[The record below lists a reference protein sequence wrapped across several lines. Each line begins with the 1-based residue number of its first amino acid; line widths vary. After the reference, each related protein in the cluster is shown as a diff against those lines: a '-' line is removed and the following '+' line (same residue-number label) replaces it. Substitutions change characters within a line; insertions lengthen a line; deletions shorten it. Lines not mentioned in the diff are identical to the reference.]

1 MQRRHWVHL
10 CALLALSLAVRI
22 AAIDYVGMWVDH
34 GFYSYDTRL
43 ILEGKRPFIDFLG
56 RSPAYLYLLAGYR
69 ALVGYSPES
78 FRVFLSII
86 WTLTGLPI
94 YGLARQISGHRSA
107 VVATGGALLLPF
119 SVVYG
124 LWFNT
129 MSLAVLCYLT
139 ALWLAAVRD
148 STLSWL
154 LAGVAL
160 GVAFLS
166 RRSVVVLA
174 PAILIYLGVRY
185 HYGDVDASDVGR
197 RVGTIAV
204 GGFGS
209 MGTGYLL
216 LAYGDVGTAWALF
229 EVHAVNLFLTTG
241 RGGWPLLGETV
252 VSVGNGV
259 QSGRIPIFNSLCQLC
274 GKWTARTLAKGL
286 FVAVPAAGIVTGI
299 SLSTVADQLDQRLV
313 PYITVPLLMLTG
325 YGAALSLMAGYW
337 VRVATL
343 IALIVICAVAFQSQ
357 TPALRLGDRPALLL
371 SILTLGM
378 FIAGYLYRERV
389 LHVYYGMDIWGL
401 LGMVAGLGAVALW
414 RRSEQPL
421 RMVLIG
427 ALVLAVVTS
436 GIAAYP
442 LSNIV
447 LHNNDAGWFT
457 PELTNNYAEDINER
471 TEPGDMVLAQTATY
485 LGGTHARMPL
495 DDSRSTGHIYS
506 TFGNSGGAPLDRL
519 YANLS
524 VGMANGDVALVIRG
538 NLTRRLIADNQT
550 TARLFETNYCR
561 VDDAETQALYA
572 QTNAT
577 LFEYGDCR
585 DGLRPVVNASA

>member
-1 MQRRHWVHL
+1 
-10 CALLALSLAVRI
+10 
-22 AAIDYVGMWVDH
+22 
-34 GFYSYDTRL
+34 
-43 ILEGKRPFIDFLG
+43 
-56 RSPAYLYLLAGYR
+56 
-69 ALVGYSPES
+69 
-78 FRVFLSII
+78 
-86 WTLTGLPI
+86 
-94 YGLARQISGHRSA
+94 
-107 VVATGGALLLPF
+107 
-119 SVVYG
+119 
-124 LWFNT
+124 
-129 MSLAVLCYLT
+129 
-139 ALWLAAVRD
+139 
-148 STLSWL
+148 
-154 LAGVAL
+154 
-160 GVAFLS
+160 
-166 RRSVVVLA
+166 
-174 PAILIYLGVRY
+174 
-185 HYGDVDASDVGR
+185 
-197 RVGTIAV
+197 
-204 GGFGS
+204 
-209 MGTGYLL
+209 
-216 LAYGDVGTAWALF
+216 LF

-585 DGLRPVVNASA
+585 DGLRPVVNASV